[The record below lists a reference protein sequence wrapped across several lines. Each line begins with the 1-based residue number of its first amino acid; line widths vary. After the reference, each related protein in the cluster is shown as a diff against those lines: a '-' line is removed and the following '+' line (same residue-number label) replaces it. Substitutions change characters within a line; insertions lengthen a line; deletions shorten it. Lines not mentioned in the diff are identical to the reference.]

1 MNNNK
6 FQIVFKYTTVFTLIT
21 VLSLFGIGINS
32 QVLGQTIEE
41 QKEQIEKLQNETK
54 IEQER
59 KILEENKKARI
70 EAQRAAAEALLPKI
84 DSSKAPNGTIS
95 ADKNVTFENQILAY
109 QSMNPIME
117 VVTEEIKTEILDQVS
132 SKVSLIVFDGKPVPF
147 ALIKLD
153 YELFKARIDSIKK
166 DYQELIPDNIEIPDR
181 DGSSFI
187 PPSATA
193 TAGFLFDLLPF
204 FRVNKTFTGTT
215 VNVNTKAFVAKL
227 SSKFREA
234 DRSNVSVYY
243 PAEYPLIREDAIESI
258 FEDISNLR
266 RFQQQAQNIIANL
279 TPEQLV
285 KLKEVNKSFDKLVGE
300 LTNQNTGKS
309 LLEAIASSRSLQ
321 SIVDSEQNKIYFLSV
336 EILAGGTNR
345 TSQSFLSNRL
355 RHSGG
360 VIVKYIVYDTNASI
374 VLSNVHDYHTGFTK
388 VRGSN

>member
-6 FQIVFKYTTVFTLIT
+6 FQIVFKYTTFFTLIT
-21 VLSLFGIGINS
+21 VLSLCGIGINS

-41 QKEQIEKLQNETK
+41 QKEQIEKLQNENT
-54 IEQER
+54 IEEQR
-59 KILEENKKARI
+59 KKLEENKKARI

-84 DSSKAPNGTIS
+84 NSSKAPDGTIS

-117 VVTEEIKTEILDQVS
+117 VVTEEIKTEILDQVG
-132 SKVSLIVFDGKPVPF
+132 SKVSLIVFDGKVVPF

-166 DYQELIPDNIEIPDR
+166 DYQELIPDNLEIPD
-181 DGSSFI
+181 GYTSSFLN
-187 PPSATA
+187 PGATA
-193 TAGFLFDLLPF
+193 SFLFDLLPF

-243 PAEYPLIREDAIESI
+243 PAEYPLIREDAVESI
-258 FEDISNLR
+258 LKDISNLQR
-266 RFQQQAQNIIANL
+266 LNYQAQKTIPNL
-279 TPEQLV
+279 TPQQLA
-285 KLKEVNKSFDKLVGE
+285 KLKEVDKSFDKLVGE
-300 LTNQNTGKS
+300 LTNPNTGKS
-309 LLEAIASSRSLQ
+309 LLEGIASSRSLQ
-321 SIVDSEQNKIYFLSV
+321 SIIDSEQNKVYFLSV

-360 VIVKYIVYDTNASI
+360 VIVKYIVYDSNASI

-388 VRGSN
+388 VRGF

>member
-6 FQIVFKYTTVFTLIT
+6 FQIVFKNTTVFTLIT

-41 QKEQIEKLQNETK
+41 QKEQIEKLQNENI

-84 DSSKAPNGTIS
+84 DSSKAPDGTIS

-117 VVTEEIKTEILDQVS
+117 VVTEEIKTEILNQVG
-132 SKVSLIVFDGKPVPF
+132 SKVSLIAFDGKVVPF

-166 DYQELIPDNIEIPDR
+166 DYQEFIPDNVEVHNGFMP
-181 DGSSFI
+181 SFLN
-187 PPSATA
+187 PGATA
-193 TAGFLFDLLPF
+193 SFLFDLLPF
-204 FRVNKTFTGTT
+204 SRVNKTFTGTT

-234 DRSNVSVYY
+234 NQSNVSVYY
-243 PAEYPLIREDAIESI
+243 PAEYPLIREDAVESI
-258 FEDISNLR
+258 LKDISNLQR
-266 RFQQQAQNIIANL
+266 LNSQAQKTIPNL
-279 TPEQLV
+279 TPQQLA

-300 LTNQNTGKS
+300 LTNPNTGKS
-309 LLEAIASSRSLQ
+309 LLEGIASSRSLQ
-321 SIVDSEQNKIYFLSV
+321 SIVDSEENKVYFISV